1 MTDNTKAL
9 AQALMKTKQSPFVNQ
24 EDINYALTSR
34 ERWISADDLNIY
46 KNLKGLT
53 NDWENHSFKEFVKLW
68 EYRVT
73 NLNQTDPFENP
84 EKILKWFNSL
94 FKILETDK
102 IILYSKTNAYYPE
115 YCNVRVQAYRNALM
129 MACHQ
134 EALMV
139 AVTGLGIAL
148 SKKYTE
154 HKLFIRFVQPWDY
167 IHRVIYKTN
176 EDKPTIP
183 PDDVIR
189 KLERESIVKHSIS
202 LFDLLRNSS
211 GKSQWDITRPERK
224 SFGDFAT
231 DIKVREVNGHL
242 ARGYSSID
250 ILKDAESWDD
260 VIIVIVLKSRTHSIK
275 VNLKQWNQK
284 HPYRRYKLGKH
295 FYPQDFKMTKPSGEM
310 SKGGQILE
318 ELASTGIVSFDP
330 RCTKDTF
337 KKRVSELN
345 GHLKS
350 IFGFPTDPRY
360 WRTYNPIQ
368 YSYEGKGYIWKFGNL
383 RFKDETQIIDP
394 KHPETLR
401 GAYMD
406 LSDKDLKA
414 EKFEEKTRVI
424 NANLKYQED
433 ILLNEDS
440 HRRLVLGWDEYIKPK
455 IYKITGTTEVLDLS
469 TNDSHIYEQEHAI
482 SKIYEHNYIY
492 PPDEDYNEYLRLLD
506 EEKSEKGFREK
517 IELKEDTDTTPNY
530 RT

>member
-24 EDINYALTSR
+24 EDINYALTSQK
-34 ERWISADDLNIY
+34 RWISSDDLNIY
-46 KNLKGLT
+46 KNLEGLT
-53 NDWENHSFKEFVKLW
+53 NDWENNSFTRLAQIWRV
-68 EYRVT
+68 RVT
-73 NLNQTDPFENP
+73 NLNQTSLFDEP
-84 EKILKWFNSL
+84 ETILKWFNDL

-102 IILYSKTNAYYPE
+102 IILYSRTSAYFPE

-275 VNLKQWNQK
+275 VNLKQWNQ
-284 HPYRRYKLGKH
+284 
-295 FYPQDFKMTKPSGEM
+295 
-310 SKGGQILE
+310 
-318 ELASTGIVSFDP
+318 
-330 RCTKDTF
+330 
-337 KKRVSELN
+337 N
-345 GHLKS
+345 
-350 IFGFPTDPRY
+350 
-360 WRTYNPIQ
+360 
-368 YSYEGKGYIWKFGNL
+368 
-383 RFKDETQIIDP
+383 TQSLI
-394 KHPETLR
+394 
-401 GAYMD
+401 
-406 LSDKDLKA
+406 
-414 EKFEEKTRVI
+414 
-424 NANLKYQED
+424 
-433 ILLNEDS
+433 
-440 HRRLVLGWDEYIKPK
+440 
-455 IYKITGTTEVLDLS
+455 
-469 TNDSHIYEQEHAI
+469 
-482 SKIYEHNYIY
+482 
-492 PPDEDYNEYLRLLD
+492 
-506 EEKSEKGFREK
+506 
-517 IELKEDTDTTPNY
+517 
-530 RT
+530 